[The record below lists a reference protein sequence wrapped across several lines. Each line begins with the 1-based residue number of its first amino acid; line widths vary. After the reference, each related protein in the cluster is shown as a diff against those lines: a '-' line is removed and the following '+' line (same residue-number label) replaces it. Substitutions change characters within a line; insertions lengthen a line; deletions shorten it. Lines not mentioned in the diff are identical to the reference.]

1 MEEPGFASVP
11 LLILD
16 DASIGKGDQAG
27 CAFHDHRIMGGEDE
41 GHLLNPVEVP
51 HHLEQ
56 LDSCFR
62 IEVGGRLVRKNQ
74 VRL

>member
-16 DASIGKGDQAG
+16 DASIGEGDQAG
-27 CAFHDHRIMGGEDE
+27 CAFHDHRIMGGKDE

-51 HHLEQ
+51 HQLEQ

>member
-1 MEEPGFASVP
+1 MEEPSYASFP

-41 GHLLNPVEVP
+41 GHLLIPVEVP

-62 IEVGGRLVRKNQ
+62 IKVGGRLVRKNQ
-74 VRL
+74 VWL

>member
-1 MEEPGFASVP
+1 MKEPGFSSVP

-56 LDSCFR
+56 LYTCFR
-62 IEVGGRLVRKNQ
+62 IEVGGWLVRENQ